1 MPRTSLEALG
11 GRRLGGGGG
20 LLQEGHTIQQHLLR
34 SPRNLTFEKQH
45 ECSLLKLMMEGK
57 VWAAF
62 GLLSGGPPM
71 SLDEEV
77 EVKGTVLFVRDV
89 LKQSIKKQN

>member
-1 MPRTSLEALG
+1 
-11 GRRLGGGGG
+11 
-20 LLQEGHTIQQHLLR
+20 
-34 SPRNLTFEKQH
+34 
-45 ECSLLKLMMEGK
+45 MMEGK

-62 GLLSGGPPM
+62 GLLSGGPLM

-89 LKQSIKKQN
+89 LKQEQN